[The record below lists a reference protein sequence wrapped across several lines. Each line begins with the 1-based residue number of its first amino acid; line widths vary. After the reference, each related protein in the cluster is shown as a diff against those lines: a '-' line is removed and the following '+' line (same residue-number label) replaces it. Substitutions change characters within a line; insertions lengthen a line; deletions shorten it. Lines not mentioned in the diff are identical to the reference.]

1 MKRYNI
7 KTITCAVILGFGLTA
22 CSDYLD
28 HPTED
33 NYDTSNYYSN
43 DAQCRAGVN
52 YLYNSPL
59 KSEKCFPATI
69 IGEVLLI

>member
-33 NYDTSNYYSN
+33 NYDTST
-43 DAQCRAGVN
+43 
-52 YLYNSPL
+52 
-59 KSEKCFPATI
+59 ATI